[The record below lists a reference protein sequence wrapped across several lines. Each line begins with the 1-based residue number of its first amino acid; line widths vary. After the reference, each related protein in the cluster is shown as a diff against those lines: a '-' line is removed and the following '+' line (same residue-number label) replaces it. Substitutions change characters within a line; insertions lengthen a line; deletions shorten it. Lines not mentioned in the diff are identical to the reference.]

1 MAMSNAEQNQKLEA
15 ENAALRKQK
24 QQLEQ
29 QLADEAWKKLRARAR
44 DCFVSAAF
52 LFTFSFLA
60 NSLTIPF
67 AGKPPDAEK
76 AAMVLGSLGA
86 VLAVAGIFLA
96 SKRR

>member
-1 MAMSNAEQNQKLEA
+1 MAMSNAEQNQKMEA

-29 QLADEAWKKLRARAR
+29 QLADDAWKRRRARAR

-52 LFTFSFLA
+52 LFTLSFLA
-60 NSLTIPF
+60 NSVTIPF
-67 AGKPPDAEK
+67 VGKPPDAEK

-86 VLAVAGIFLA
+86 ALAVAGIFLT